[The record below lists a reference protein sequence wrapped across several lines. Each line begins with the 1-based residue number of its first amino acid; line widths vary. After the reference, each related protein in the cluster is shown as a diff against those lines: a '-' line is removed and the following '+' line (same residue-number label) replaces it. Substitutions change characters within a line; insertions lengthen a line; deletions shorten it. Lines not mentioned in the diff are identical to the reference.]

1 MARNLPLSQD
11 EDNRRTEASELTL
24 IELYLI
30 AALAALV
37 AYFVTGR
44 LRPRDRVATVF
55 VAALVALTLTAV
67 LARAVAERTSI
78 RPSGA
83 HIL

>member
-1 MARNLPLSQD
+1 M
-11 EDNRRTEASELTL
+11 

-55 VAALVALTLTAV
+55 LVALVALTLTAV
-67 LARAVAERTSI
+67 LARTVAERSSI
-78 RPSGA
+78 RPSGV
-83 HIL
+83 HLL